1 MVKFLQKYFKKGITS
16 ILILSIFST
25 TLLPLSQIHAQV
37 TGGANLGG
45 GYSSGGEYFNSGTS
59 SVNYYL
65 SSLGPI
71 ISAAFPLC
79 KEQIQTFGI
88 KSLFKGSKGLIA
100 EKNKIKEQ
108 ASQLSSSTFQT
119 QAGAIPIW
127 DEEGW
132 KKAVEITEKLGEHET
147 YLKSLS
153 ENDTCLKSIGRLVV
167 KMLLQKLTLSTVAWI
182 NSGYQ
187 GSPFFIENYSKFF
200 GDIAKEEVLAF
211 RLDIDKNNP
220 HSKNFLRYVIK
231 SLDRGFTENTYY
243 SLDELI
249 AETTPQ
255 YNSVSF
261 GQSFSFGGW
270 AAWSALTQV
279 PANNSLGFNVIASAE
294 LAKRLQG
301 TSQNKAQ
308 ETREVLTQSGGFLG
322 DYQCVNPKG
331 MTRAEHQSALAKG
344 DRENLCK
351 KWEYRT
357 PGKIVAEFATGLVDY
372 PKESILSANDLNT
385 AIATIADAALSNFVS
400 GLANKGLT
408 SLGTDGIDGSYVE
421 SADSGLYGTT
431 YSQVELDFPKS
442 LSNTSWLKENPDFN
456 IRTDLTQALIDEQ
469 RIFQSRL
476 DEENRVLNDLIT
488 TTYQLDYCI
497 PGPHPDWEDDS
508 DRTLSAFKQSI
519 PSKTEQ
525 DFKNVTLSAITGI
538 VKSAAYVGGAAIG
551 ASIGTAAF
559 PVIGT
564 AIGAVIGALAGLLID
579 IFSGPNDT
587 EKLMIFYGTFVQSTT
602 GIHVIQDE
610 KDADAKINSKGLLV
624 NALDTIFDRY
634 IKLIRKYYSSDILP
648 SITPQ
653 ARTEFRRIEGY
664 REKMANNE
672 YQRDVLTGVINRLG
686 NLKDKLDALDP
697 DSTLY
702 SDYEPLI
709 NEFGRLSASMVTGND
724 IATVIQ
730 ETQEE
735 ASQIKYIY
743 DDLLTGPYG
752 CEEHMTKLNYAENT
766 ASGKIL
772 RTLRATYPF
781 EILYDYNNLR
791 AGDPI
796 PNPPTDF
803 VIRYKL
809 KTPTI
814 RKGSPNII
822 PSYHVGPFL
831 DEKMLSGTVMIGKAP
846 SGTPN
851 TSTAYG
857 PGFLSRVAYDH
868 KTDEGNAKAIS
879 CKERYNQN
887 GSNAPGIEAEAELL
901 ECLEISDLF
910 NKVYRWPALVGRK
923 QGGAFDN
930 EGDNNNPNR
939 DISFEQLIGI
949 Y

>member
-25 TLLPLSQIHAQV
+25 IFLPLSTIYAQQNGGYN
-37 TGGANLGG
+37 TGGG
-45 GYSSGGEYFNSGTS
+45 SEFFNSTS
-59 SVNYYL
+59 STSVSGYL
-65 SSLGPI
+65 TSLGPI
-71 ISAAFPLC
+71 IGAAFPLC
-79 KEQIQTFGI
+79 KEQIQTFGV
-88 KSLFKGSKGLIA
+88 KSLFKGTKGLLA
-100 EKNKIKEQ
+100 EKNKLKES
-108 ASQLSSSTFQT
+108 ASQLSTSTFQT
-119 QAGAIPIW
+119 EAGAIPIW

-167 KMLLQKLTLSTVAWI
+167 KMLLQKLTLSTVEWI
-182 NSGYQ
+182 NNGYQ
-187 GSPFFIENYSKFF
+187 GSPFFIENPSKFF
-200 GDIAKEEVLAF
+200 EDIAKEEILAF
-211 RLDIDKNNP
+211 RLNIDQNNP
-220 HSKNFLRYVIK
+220 YGKNFLRYAIK
-231 SLDRGFTENTYY
+231 SLNQGIQENTRY

-249 AETTPQ
+249 AQTTPE
-255 YNSVSF
+255 YNSVTFSKSF
-261 GQSFSFGGW
+261 KLGGW
-270 AAWSALTQV
+270 AAWDALTQV
-279 PANNSLGFNVIASAE
+279 PANNPLGFNIIASTE
-294 LAKRLQG
+294 LSKKLAG
-301 TSQNKAQ
+301 TSQNKAE
-308 ETREVLTQSGGFLG
+308 ETREILAQSGGFLG
-322 DYQCVNPKG
+322 DYQCVDPKG
-331 MTRAEHQSALAKG
+331 LTRAENQSALVKG
-344 DRENLCK
+344 DRDGLCK

-357 PGKIVAEFATGLVDY
+357 PGKIVAEFATGIVGY

-408 SLGTDGIDGSYVE
+408 ALGTDGIDGSYVE

-431 YSQVELDFPKS
+431 YSQVELDFPKT

-469 RIFQSRL
+469 RIYQQRL
-476 DEENRVLNDLIT
+476 EEENRVLNDLIMT
-488 TTYQLDYCI
+488 VYQLDYCI

-508 DRTLSAFKQSI
+508 DRALSGFKQSI

-525 DFKNVTLSAITGI
+525 DFENLTISAVLGI
-538 VKSAAYVGGAAIG
+538 AKSAAYIGGAAIG

-564 AIGAVIGALAGLLID
+564 AVGAAIGALVGFLID
-579 IFSGPNDT
+579 LFNTKEPN
-587 EKLMIFYGTFVQSTT
+587 ELLMIFYASFVQSTT
-602 GIHVIQDE
+602 GIHVLQDSSDT
-610 KDADAKINSKGLLV
+610 DALINSKGIVV

-634 IKLIRKYYSSDILP
+634 IRLIRKHYSGEILP

-653 ARTEFRRIEGY
+653 ARTEFRRVEGY

-672 YQRDVLTGVINRLG
+672 YQKNVLTGVINRLG
-686 NLKDKLDALDP
+686 NLKDKLDSLDP
-697 DSTLY
+697 ESAPY
-702 SDYEPLI
+702 SEYETLI

-752 CEEHMTKLNYAENT
+752 CEEHMAKLNYPENT
-766 ASGKIL
+766 DNGKVL

-781 EILYDYNNLR
+781 EILYDYNTLS

-796 PNPPTDF
+796 PNPPDDF
-803 VIRYKL
+803 VTKYKL
-809 KTPTI
+809 KTPTE
-814 RKGSPNII
+814 RKSAPNLI

-831 DEKMLSGTVMIGKAP
+831 DEKMLSGSVMIEKAP
-846 SGTPN
+846 SGTST

-879 CKERYNQN
+879 CKAR
-887 GSNAPGIEAEAELL
+887 GSENKSSEAENELL
-901 ECLEISDLF
+901 GCLEISDLF